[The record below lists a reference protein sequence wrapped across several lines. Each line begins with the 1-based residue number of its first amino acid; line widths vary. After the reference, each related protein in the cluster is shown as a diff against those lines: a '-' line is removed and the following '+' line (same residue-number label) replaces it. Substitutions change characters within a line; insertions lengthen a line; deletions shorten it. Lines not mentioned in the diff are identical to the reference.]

1 MDPAGGI
8 WTSKLGKNRVFLNF
22 CLCAKFNRFFI
33 ILGGA
38 RFAQRKIH
46 IFVKNRGFS
55 VILLKF
61 DNFGKNWVISV
72 ILIKSYNFNRN
83 TIISNKLDSLG
94 KENSVFLNFCVGAKF
109 NRFFIILGGGGVG
122 KRVKNHGFRW
132 FLGSHILGF
141 WGKNHE
147 NPWYIIIIFRW
158 FFGSGYTGD
167 RTPYT
172 GILTKNRVFWVKLAN
187 FGENRCFLKIFC

>member
-1 MDPAGGI
+1 MRKISPIFYNLRGGQADIREKNFPSGSGEVDLDP
-8 WTSKLGKNRVFLNF
+8 KLGKNRVFLNF
-22 CLCAKFNRFFI
+22 SLCAKFNRFFI

-109 NRFFIILGGGGVG
+109 NRFFIILGGVQVRPYIRSQNLINLL
-122 KRVKNHGFRW
+122 KRSSIYLKSTGMDTVRGRVRY
-132 FLGSHILGF
+132 ILGVYNSSY
-141 WGKNHE
+141 K
-147 NPWYIIIIFRW
+147 
-158 FFGSGYTGD
+158 
-167 RTPYT
+167 
-172 GILTKNRVFWVKLAN
+172 
-187 FGENRCFLKIFC
+187 